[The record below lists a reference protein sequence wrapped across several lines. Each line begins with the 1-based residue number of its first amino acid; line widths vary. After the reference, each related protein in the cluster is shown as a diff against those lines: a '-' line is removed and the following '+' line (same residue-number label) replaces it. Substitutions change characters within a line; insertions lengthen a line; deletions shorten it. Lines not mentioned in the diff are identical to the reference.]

1 MAITTFQGPTKTVTI
16 SRDPSVDS
24 SPANYERLNHV
35 SKRLAGGN
43 LYTLDMGP
51 TLLKGTLRF
60 NYVLGAEARALM
72 NLVVTDLRFTLN
84 QLTITPPACVDLGLD
99 PGVAITCR
107 LNAVKTTESMFIKAN
122 ILDRYTITIPYELVI
137 ADSQVGFGIDGIA

>member
-24 SPANYERLNHV
+24 VPAAYERLNHI

-51 TLLKGTLRF
+51 TLMKGMLKF
-60 NYVLGAEARALM
+60 NYVLGSEARALM
-72 NLVVTDLRFTLN
+72 NLIVTDLKFTLN
-84 QLTITPPACVDLGLD
+84 QMVITPPALVDLGLD

-107 LNAVKTTESMFIKAN
+107 LNAIKTTESIFSKAN
-122 ILDRYTITIPYELVI
+122 VLDRWSISIPYEMVVTD
-137 ADSQVGFGIDGIA
+137 AQVGFGIDGIA